1 MSAMAPW
8 SETPAQASD
17 PPPAGRFVLPCSAS
31 QTKCVSTASF
41 NKPAQYTSPWVVP
54 QGTTM
59 SDAARQLT
67 TALRD
72 VGGEGTKVAT
82 LNIPEKGAV
91 RVTASVP
98 KGWGDDMRF
107 SLRPDEEKQGAILC
121 TFTVVG
127 GSGAFN
133 LPDPPACATEGCITG
148 PPQRKYVDLIR
159 DRLGWLPLE
168 TDEDKKWVQV
178 MGPFLIDP
186 DDYVSAFD

>member
-1 MSAMAPW
+1 MEWDSGQPHADVPWPQVNTCRHLSPVLIGLYSRSAPEILLAI
-8 SETPAQASD
+8 
-17 PPPAGRFVLPCSAS
+17 
-31 QTKCVSTASF
+31 
-41 NKPAQYTSPWVVP
+41 
-54 QGTTM
+54 
-59 SDAARQLT
+59 
-67 TALRD
+67 
-72 VGGEGTKVAT
+72 VGIVA
-82 LNIPEKGAV
+82 NGFQQ
-91 RVTASVP
+91 
-98 KGWGDDMRF
+98 D
-107 SLRPDEEKQGAILC
+107 SLGPSLI
-121 TFTVVG
+121 V